1 MAHPINSSVDAAAP
15 MPPIQQAQEMLAE
28 TLKTIRSISNKD
40 GVDFTTSI
48 FSTSEAVELLDN
60 LDGANI
66 KNMSAVTTVGNVM
79 DHLRGALAELQM
91 QAQHSETIEETTRTI
106 AKTLAILYPLSKFEE
121 SRSPSPPALPR
132 ASVPQHIQE
141 RRLAPRFAIEAEVG
155 FQSDTNFFM
164 GFSED
169 ISTGGLFIST
179 YDIRSIGATL
189 NLNFTL
195 PDGHLIS
202 VDGVVRWVREY
213 NETTPDTP
221 PGMGVQFQGLSP
233 EDKEAIEMFIEERPA
248 MFYDD
253 E

>member
-1 MAHPINSSVDAAAP
+1 MAYDTNPTADVETPNIPIL
-15 MPPIQQAQEMLAE
+15 QAQEVLAS
-28 TLKTIRSISNKD
+28 TLKKTRSVARSSGIDIKNA
-40 GVDFTTSI
+40 I
-48 FSTSEAVELLDN
+48 FNISEAADLLEEIQPSKVREMSSVSIVNTAMNN
-60 LDGANI
+60 LRD
-66 KNMSAVTTVGNVM
+66 
-79 DHLRGALAELQM
+79 ALADLQ
-91 QAQHSETIEETTRTI
+91 QDTQHTEMLEETMTTI
-106 AKTLAILYPLSKFEE
+106 AKTLAILYPISKFGE
-121 SRSPSPPALPR
+121 SKIPTNPLQNREA
-132 ASVPQHIQE
+132 VPQHIKD
-141 RRLAPRFAIEAEVG
+141 RRRSQRMAIEAEVG

-169 ISTGGLFIST
+169 VSTGGLFIST
-179 YDIRSIGATL
+179 YDVRPIGAVL

-221 PGMGVQFQGLSP
+221 PGMGIQFEDLSP
-233 EDKEAIEMFIEERPA
+233 EDKEAIEMFIEQRPA